1 MIDFSYK
8 MVPITDKNWS
18 KKEKEFINGKSEII
32 TDMINEMVKER
43 VQNGFPLAFC
53 KEAVRRFEYS
63 MKKKDNEETK
73 RWLKAFTDEQ
83 ESDRLNVKRFFDK
96 KLYNTMSFIYN
107 NEYNL
112 KEKKKLYQELN
123 SDTEFN
129 EAVSANRENLKTLKD
144 YSAILSEDD
153 AWRCFIQY
161 RDIQVDNHLASTDR
175 KIDGNIANERALED
189 MYQFIDQTT
198 IKMESLTKRKKETSY
213 VFYMRQDMERVMN
226 AVKNTRTVLTEQGFD
241 DILITNTEEHM
252 KSMLSEEK
260 YTIHKNFYSSYDI
273 DQSIEL
279 AMYKDMF
286 KSINNC
292 YFEKNSELQ
301 EFVSNKKNTEKLPAF
316 QAQLLVN
323 IKKITEP
330 PKEET
335 SKFSQFDNVDSFEEQ
350 TTYRMKL
357 MREKDR
363 IDKKQFSFYT
373 FKNTEKMAA
382 SALKVQEHIG
392 NWSQCTE
399 LTKATLPQMPAVHDY
414 DGNKIMFVSK
424 KSWDSYMENTGGD
437 CYATIEDLQIC
448 DMNKIVVVDKDCT
461 TQVYEPQV
469 ESIEGKNYWKG
480 FKTDIELTKEMSV
493 ETHPKPTK
501 ENKENAKEVNRKNN
515 IEENTFTPELPD
527 ITTEQL
533 MELYGDGTITIDDY
547 DFDDISM

>member
-8 MVPITDKNWS
+8 MALIDDKNWS
-18 KKEKEFINGKSEII
+18 VEEKEFINSKSEII
-32 TDMINEMVKER
+32 SDTVNELIKER

-53 KEAVRRFEYS
+53 KEAVRRLEYS

-73 RWLKAFTDEQ
+73 RWFQAFTDEQ

-123 SDTEFN
+123 SDTEFH

-144 YSAILSEDD
+144 YSAILSEDA
-153 AWRCFIQY
+153 AWKCFIQY
-161 RDIQVDNHLASTDR
+161 RDAQIDNHLASTGR
-175 KIDGNIANERALED
+175 KIDGNVANERALED

-198 IKMESLTKRKKETSY
+198 ADMESFTKRKKETPY
-213 VFYMRQDMERVMN
+213 AFYMGRDRESVMN

-241 DILITNTEEHM
+241 DILITNTENHM

-273 DQSIEL
+273 EQSIEL
-279 AMYKDMF
+279 AMYQDMF

-292 YFEKNSELQ
+292 YSEKDSELQ
-301 EFVSNKKNTEKLPAF
+301 EFVSNDKNAEKLPAY
-316 QAQLLVN
+316 QAQLIVN
-323 IKKITEP
+323 MKSITEP
-330 PKEET
+330 PKAEASNFT
-335 SKFSQFDNVDSFEEQ
+335 QFDNVDSFEEQ

-363 IDKKQFSFYT
+363 TDKKQFSFYT
-373 FKNTEKMAA
+373 FENTKKMSA
-382 SALKVQEHIG
+382 SALKVQEYIG

-414 DGNKIMFVSK
+414 DGNKVMFVSK
-424 KSWDSYMENTGGD
+424 RSWDSYMQNTGGD
-437 CYATIEDLQIC
+437 CYATIEDMQIC

-461 TQVYEPQV
+461 TQVFEPQI

-480 FKTDIELTKEMSV
+480 FKMDRELTKEMSKEV
-493 ETHPKPTK
+493 ENHPAPKK
-501 ENKENAKEVNRKNN
+501 ENVKEVNAENHV
-515 IEENTFTPELPD
+515 EESLFTPELPD

-533 MELYGDGTITIDDY
+533 LDLYGDGTISMDDY
-547 DFDDISM
+547 DLGDMSM